1 VNDAVSVTMRKRLE
15 NLFSERRRLRLK
27 EGSRRDE
34 TVVDRNRGMDELHE
48 DGESRISVDEIMD
61 LNDVRVIGQESHEL
75 RLVVETGTVKVVGER
90 GFVDGFASE
99 EITGGR
105 SVDARD
111 GAETATAD
119 LLADLVFVGVVVSEC
134 LAASHNIT
142 FLIFFVLCWF
152 LCELR
157 RPLESALPFFIAKT
171 LENIPFDAYM
181 FFFSTSIFLFLN
193 VISFLFLFCF
203 K

>member
-1 VNDAVSVTMRKRLE
+1 MRKRLE
-15 NLFSERRRLRLK
+15 NLFSEGRRLRLK

-90 GFVDGFASE
+90 SLVDGFASE

-119 LLADLVFVGVVVSEC
+119 LLADLDFRYYFP
-134 LAASHNIT
+134 IQ
-142 FLIFFVLCWF
+142 IYFFVL
-152 LCELR
+152 
-157 RPLESALPFFIAKT
+157 LEVY
-171 LENIPFDAYM
+171 LEKSKIH
-181 FFFSTSIFLFLN
+181 I
-193 VISFLFLFCF
+193 
-203 K
+203 